1 MKKKWSV
8 TLSLL
13 AGFIG
18 LWFIFTKFS
27 IRTVIDAFSG
37 GKWWMIGLYLFAIIG
52 MMTSLVWRWAVVLK
66 SQGYKNLPFWHLFW
80 YKVVGYAVSYI
91 TPTAKIGGEPV
102 RAGLLKRHN
111 IPFKEALS
119 TVVIDKTLELS
130 TCGMFFAL
138 GVIVLFFKNALTGN
152 AVFLF
157 GGFALAFVLLIS
169 VFYLQMF
176 RGKEFMGKVFR
187 FTRLHKMSRG
197 AKWEKQL
204 TKFEQLVIK
213 FYHEDTKQFWVTIFI
228 TAVSWVFTYL
238 EYRSILLILGYQH
251 VSVLQVFMIFSFVG
265 AAYLV
270 PIPMAVGSLEA
281 SQIGVFSII
290 GLPAAAGIA
299 LALVTRIK
307 DVVWTALGF
316 IALSI
321 YGLRFG
327 KTVKESSQT
336 VGVAME
342 RLQSKENEE

>member
-1 MKKKWSV
+1 MKKQWSI

-13 AGFIG
+13 AGFVG

-27 IRTVIDAFSG
+27 IREVIETFSS
-37 GKWWMIGLYLFAIIG
+37 GKWWMICLYLFAIIG
-52 MMTSLVWRWAVVLK
+52 MMTSLVWRWVVVLK
-66 SQGYKNLPFWHLFW
+66 SQGYTKIPFWHLFW
-80 YKVVGYAVSYI
+80 YKIVGYAVSYI

-138 GVIVLFFKNALTGN
+138 GVVVLFFKNALTGSS
-152 AVFLF
+152 AILF

-169 VFYLQMF
+169 AFYLQMF
-176 RGKEFMGKVFR
+176 RGKAFMGKVFR
-187 FTRLHKMSRG
+187 FTRLHKLKKG
-197 AKWEKQL
+197 AKWEAQL

-213 FYHEDTKQFWVTIFI
+213 FYHKDTKIFWYTIFI
-228 TAVSWVFTYL
+228 TAISWIFTYL
-238 EYRSILLILGYQH
+238 EYKSILLILGY
-251 VSVLQVFMIFSFVG
+251 SNASILQVFMIFSFVG

-281 SQIGVFSII
+281 SQIGVFAII

-307 DVVWTALGF
+307 DIMWTALGF

-327 KTVKESSQT
+327 KTVREASYT
-336 VGVAME
+336 VTRDME
-342 RLQSKENEE
+342 RLHQEHEE